1 MSCCMGSVAFQTLL
15 LQVSVML
22 PENCLCSRVVLSMR
36 IKNQTG
42 DGGQHK
48 ETAKVILM
56 NIFPYLPI
64 HPPLQEKQL
73 LNE

>member
-1 MSCCMGSVAFQTLL
+1 MGSVSFQMLL
-15 LQVSVML
+15 LQVSVMC
-22 PENCLCSRVVLSMR
+22 PEKCLCSRVVLSMR

-48 ETAKVILM
+48 EPAKVILM

-64 HPPLQEKQL
+64 RPSLQEKQL
-73 LNE
+73 SNE